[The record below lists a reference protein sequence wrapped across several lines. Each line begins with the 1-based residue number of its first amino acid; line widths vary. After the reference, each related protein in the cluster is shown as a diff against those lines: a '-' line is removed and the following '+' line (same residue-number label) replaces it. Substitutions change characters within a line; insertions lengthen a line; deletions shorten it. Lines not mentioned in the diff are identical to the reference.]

1 MSPVFCDDDSDHECT
16 PGSKRA
22 PVVCDDDPEY
32 RPSRKRAPEPPVS
45 SVLPAPPPDPLF
57 PSSSSSCC
65 LIQDDSDEDLRH
77 AEQMLRQPKTAAKTA
92 APKPEAAKT
101 AAKPEAAKPAP
112 KPAAAKTAAKPE
124 AARPAPKPAARRED
138 TRIRDFTLSDEFYI
152 AVFAADKEASDS
164 IYHAKIPVHVW
175 GDLPFPGDDG
185 DLAYLKFLCNQHPDN
200 MCKISDILLEDG
212 DSNPDCVFDW
222 DDTFFRELFRI
233 PQSAAKFAGM
243 DEYLTVSMAVAVRIK
258 YSRMLTARMVNLWY
272 AYFFELGL
280 VIQDGTSTFR
290 SEGAEVFH
298 RHVWGPSELFD
309 RLPFVLKQMAAW
321 GHPSLSVGVISMI
334 QCMRVNG
341 ALPPALSKAVLD
353 QWTYSIEALSVVQFH
368 PVYH

>member
-1 MSPVFCDDDSDHECT
+1 M
-16 PGSKRA
+16 
-22 PVVCDDDPEY
+22 
-32 RPSRKRAPEPPVS
+32 
-45 SVLPAPPPDPLF
+45 
-57 PSSSSSCC
+57 
-65 LIQDDSDEDLRH
+65 
-77 AEQMLRQPKTAAKTA
+77 
-92 APKPEAAKT
+92 
-101 AAKPEAAKPAP
+101 
-112 KPAAAKTAAKPE
+112 
-124 AARPAPKPAARRED
+124 
-138 TRIRDFTLSDEFYI
+138 RIRDFTLSDEFYI